1 MTVLAPTF
9 GITLLLLTPFLLA
22 KLISYAIDNSRTKV
36 DTSLVE
42 DLAYIRTAGGVGE
55 GSLLHTAVVH
65 RKQHKPLSKV
75 HTIIQIIRDNKNRGH
90 PRS

>member
-1 MTVLAPTF
+1 MVVAYDDGTGAVELAKLVNILAPTF

-42 DLAYIRTAGGVGE
+42 DLAYIYVNFDRFRERLE
-55 GSLLHTAVVH
+55 G
-65 RKQHKPLSKV
+65 
-75 HTIIQIIRDNKNRGH
+75 
-90 PRS
+90 